1 MDAKKYLII
10 LILKLLE
17 TESDESRPF
26 TQIRIADIISEKYPC
41 DRKTVGR
48 NIGFLI
54 DVGYPIIKTNKG
66 FYMDAKK
73 FTIDESQFIL
83 NAVRTSPLK
92 NEKEK
97 EAIVNRLADMLNKI
111 YR

>member
-1 MDAKKYLII
+1 MDTKKYLII

-17 TESDESRPF
+17 SESDERHPL
-26 TQIRIADIISEKYPC
+26 TQIKIADIICAKYPC

-54 DVGYPIIKTNKG
+54 KVGYPIVKTKKG
-66 FYMDAKK
+66 FYLDNKR
-73 FTIDESQFIL
+73 FTIDESLFIL
-83 NAVRTSPLK
+83 NAVRASPLK

-97 EAIVNRLADMLNKI
+97 EDIVQRLADILNKT